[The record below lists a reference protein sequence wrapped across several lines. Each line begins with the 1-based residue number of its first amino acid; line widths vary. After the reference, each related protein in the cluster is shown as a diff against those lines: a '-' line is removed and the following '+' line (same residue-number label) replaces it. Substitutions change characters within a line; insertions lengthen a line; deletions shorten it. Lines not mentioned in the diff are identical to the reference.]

1 MSAGRGEGG
10 RRRAGPPRPFGGGGR
25 CLCGPLPSPR
35 GVAGSPLASL
45 LPLSPLGR
53 RAAGADGG
61 VGGGGRAREGA
72 GGGCRA
78 WRGVCV
84 CGGRL
89 PKAEPGAGL
98 PEGGRGKGLRAS
110 RGARELGRRPAP
122 LLGAEDGAC
131 GGGGGCRYPEL
142 LCGKKE
148 QKRPTR
154 SFKHSFSGWYRFH
167 ERQLVICMGSYSPG
181 ARGLV
186 TVAVATPPLPRS
198 RST

>member
-1 MSAGRGEGG
+1 MADGAPGLRGPSGAAAAASAAPSLRPGG
-10 RRRAGPPRPFGGGGR
+10 WPARPSLPSFPSRRWGGGLRG
-25 CLCGPLPSPR
+25 LTGASEA
-35 GVAGSPLASL
+35 GVAP
-45 LPLSPLGR
+45 GR
-53 RAAGADGG
+53 EPAAA
-61 VGGGGRAREGA
+61 VG
-72 GGGCRA
+72 
-78 WRGVCV
+78 
-84 CGGRL
+84 
-89 PKAEPGAGL
+89 PGAGCVCVGEGFL
-98 PEGGRGKGLRAS
+98 KPSLEPGCPRGDGGRGSAPQEE
-110 RGARELGRRPAP
+110 RGSWAAGRPRSSVPRMAP
-122 LLGAEDGAC
+122 VC
-131 GGGGGCRYPEL
+131 VWGGCRYPEL

>member
-1 MSAGRGEGG
+1 MADGAPGLRGPSGAAAAASAAPSLRPGG
-10 RRRAGPPRPFGGGGR
+10 WPARPSLPSFPSRRWGGGLRG
-25 CLCGPLPSPR
+25 LTGASEA
-35 GVAGSPLASL
+35 GVAP
-45 LPLSPLGR
+45 GR
-53 RAAGADGG
+53 EPAAA
-61 VGGGGRAREGA
+61 VGPGA
-72 GGGCRA
+72 G
-78 WRGVCV
+78 CV

-110 RGARELGRRPAP
+110 GGARELGRRPAP

-131 GGGGGCRYPEL
+131 VCVWGGCRYPEL

-154 SFKHSFSGWYRFH
+154 SFKHSFSGWYTFH